1 MPRISAALIEEHREA
16 TRRALF
22 DAALDLFARQGYVET
37 TLGALADH
45 AGIGRTTFY
54 DYFTDKDDLLAS
66 LVEAYLPAVFEEMI
80 EEIPRS
86 LPLHNRLAKLVE
98 AMVGFVATDPVFGA
112 ILHRDVPRIG
122 SDAQRRIAAAHQNL
136 ITEFAGIDGEH
147 AAHGGRG
154 VGLRVSDDLT
164 DRRGVEASE
173 FRMMPHDLA
182 GRFIL
187 DVVMSGART
196 LIRSGDPQER
206 FEEVAEETAR
216 FLLGGLGSQ
225 A

>member
-1 MPRISAALIEEHREA
+1 MPRISAALIEEHRET

-22 DAALDLFARQGYVET
+22 DAALELFARQGYVET

-66 LVEAYLPAVFEEMI
+66 LVEEYLPAVFESMI

-86 LPLHNRLAKLVE
+86 LSLRDRLAALVVS
-98 AMVGFVATDPVFGA
+98 MVGFVATDPVFGV

-122 SDAQRRIAAAHQNL
+122 PVAQRRIAAAHQNL
-136 ITEFAGIDGEH
+136 ITEFARLYRE
-147 AAHGGRG
+147 
-154 VGLRVSDDLT
+154 
-164 DRRGVEASE
+164 GVEAAD
-173 FRMMPHDLA
+173 FRKMPHDLA
-182 GRFIL
+182 GRFVL

-196 LIRSGDPQER
+196 LIRSGAPAER
-206 FEEVAEETAR
+206 FQEVAEETSR
-216 FLLGGLGSQ
+216 FLLGGLSAREQRHG
-225 A
+225 

>member
-1 MPRISAALIEEHREA
+1 MPRISAALIDEHRET

-66 LVEAYLPAVFEEMI
+66 LVEEYLPAVFETMI
-80 EEIPRS
+80 GEIPRS
-86 LPLHNRLAKLVE
+86 LSSRDQLATLVV
-98 AMVGFVATDPVFGA
+98 AMVGFVAKDPVFGV

-122 SDAQRRIAAAHQNL
+122 PDAQRRIAAAHQNL
-136 ITEFAGIDGEH
+136 ITEFASLY
-147 AAHGGRG
+147 R
-154 VGLRVSDDLT
+154 T
-164 DRRGVEASE
+164 GVESSD
-173 FRMMPHDLA
+173 FRMMPFDLA

-196 LIRSGDPQER
+196 LIRSGEPKQR
-206 FEEVAEETAR
+206 FNEVAEETAR
-216 FLLGGLGSQ
+216 FLLGGLGPVE
-225 A
+225 ATRPG